1 MKRNQ
6 NEDNADYRENKPR
19 KASTHKKELKPPK
32 KISPRYLYNSGLA
45 YLQRFPASSMHF
57 KTVMKRKISKSCRH
71 HTEQNMDECLTMLDD
86 VVIQFKELGLL
97 DDNAYLKGMITSL
110 RRRGLSSAQI
120 HSKLMQ
126 KGYQR
131 CEITNAINI
140 HDSEKLSD
148 GENGDSHAALI
159 FARRKKLGPF
169 DRLNKRDVKKS
180 IATMARAGYSYG
192 IAKTILSMSED
203 DLPENFK
210 QFL

>member
-1 MKRNQ
+1 MKRRQ

-19 KASTHKKELKPPK
+19 KASTHKKEFKPPK

-97 DDNAYLKGMITSL
+97 DDDAYLKGMTTSL

-120 HSKLMQ
+120 HSKMMQ

-131 CEITNAINI
+131 GDITNALNI
-140 HDSEKLSD
+140 YDNEVFSNSE
-148 GENGDSHAALI
+148 GGDSHAALI

-169 DRLNKRDVKKS
+169 DRLQKRDAEKS
-180 IATMARAGYSYG
+180 MATMARAGYSYD
-192 IAKTILSMSED
+192 IAKKILSMPED
-203 DLPENFK
+203 DLPEEFK
-210 QFL
+210 YF